1 MRHHHILNGDENRLQ
16 DLTDKVFGER
26 PSGLSGLYCYF
37 LGLSH
42 NWMRE
47 NGIAGW
53 LIPSEFMDVNYG
65 KSVKRYLL
73 EQVTL
78 LRIHRFDPIEVQFKD
93 ALVSS
98 VIVWFRKK
106 KPPVGHAVEFTF
118 GGNLKNPKMSKK
130 VRSEVLRHEL
140 KWTRFPLADARKR
153 PSGSTLG
160 DFFSVKRGLATG
172 DNNFFVLTSE
182 RIAALELPMN
192 FFVPIL
198 PSPRFLKVQEV
209 KCDSEG
215 IPMLNPR
222 LFLLDCRL
230 TPDLIEARYPTLWN
244 YFQNGKARGVPERF
258 LCRHRAPWYVQEIRP
273 PSPFICTYMGRG
285 AANRDL
291 PFRFIL
297 NHSRAVVTNSYLVL
311 YPKPVLGM
319 ALRTDANLA
328 RRIWTTLNNIPLDSV
343 LGEGRIYGGG
353 TPQDRTKRTGKSAC
367 VWHRLPTIPN
377 ERFFQRAT
385 SFVPCGRRTIAPK
398 IGGESR
404 AL

>member
-1 MRHHHILNGDENRLQ
+1 MRKEGRNFRLGLDEPKTSLERNRLGQFATPIELANDMLSYARDLLSTEKNVRFLDPGFGTGAFYSALLANFPANRITVSEGFEIDAHYAKPTAELWQDTLLRLHREDFTSVKAPEKDSKRFNLVVCNPPYVRHHHILNGDKNRLQ

-230 TPDLIEARYPTLWN
+230 TPDLIEAQIPDALELLPKRKGKRGSREVFMPT
-244 YFQNGKARGVPERF
+244 
-258 LCRHRAPWYVQEIRP
+258 
-273 PSPFICTYMGRG
+273 SCT
-285 AANRDL
+285 
-291 PFRFIL
+291 
-297 NHSRAVVTNSYLVL
+297 LVC
-311 YPKPVLGM
+311 P
-319 ALRTDANLA
+319 RN
-328 RRIWTTLNNIPLDSV
+328 
-343 LGEGRIYGGG
+343 
-353 TPQDRTKRTGKSAC
+353 
-367 VWHRLPTIPN
+367 
-377 ERFFQRAT
+377 
-385 SFVPCGRRTIAPK
+385 
-398 IGGESR
+398 
-404 AL
+404 